1 MAKVAIV
8 CNSTEPRCVYPTFI
22 LGSSGLA
29 VGNEVILFF
38 TPGGGEILI
47 KGKLEAMKGKGL
59 PDMKDLVEKV
69 KALDGRIWI
78 CELCLDAK
86 DIKSED
92 LMDGVEIVGA
102 TEFMSRTSWVN
113 LDMGTSA

>member
-8 CNSTEPRCVYPTFI
+8 CNSTEPRCVFPTFI

-38 TPGGGEILI
+38 TPGGGPILV
-47 KGKLEAMKGKGL
+47 KGELDKMKSKGL

-69 KALDGRIWI
+69 KTLGGKIWI
-78 CELCLDAK
+78 CELCLEAK
-86 DIKSED
+86 DLKPEQ

-102 TEFMSRTSWVN
+102 TEFMAEASDATVTFSF
-113 LDMGTSA
+113 G

>member
-8 CNSTEPRCVYPTFI
+8 CNSTEPRCVFPTFV

-38 TPGGGEILI
+38 TPGGGPILV
-47 KGKLEAMKGKGL
+47 KGELDKMKAKGL

-69 KALDGRIWI
+69 KALGGKIWI
-78 CELCLDAK
+78 CELCLEAK
-86 DIKSED
+86 DLKPEQ

-102 TEFMSRTSWVN
+102 TEFMAEAS
-113 LDMGTSA
+113 SATVTFSFG